1 MPDPTH
7 DFDFLFGRWTVRNAR
22 LRERLVGS
30 TIWDEFDATHE
41 CRPMLGGIGNVDEMA
56 TDWGGGF
63 IGMSVRLFD
72 LERRRWTIYWAAN
85 RTGTLEP
92 PVHGTF
98 TDGVGTFS
106 GADTHAGT
114 PVLAR
119 FVWSGITA
127 TTAHWEQAFSIDDGQ
142 TWEANWRMSFVRRA

>member
-1 MPDPTH
+1 MSAPD

-30 TIWDEFDATHE
+30 TTWDEFDATHE
-41 CRPMLGGIGNVDEMA
+41 CRSMLGGIGNVDEMT
-56 TDWGGGF
+56 TDWNGGF

-72 LERRRWTIYWAAN
+72 LAQRRWSIYWAAN
-85 RTGTLEP
+85 RTGLLEP

-98 TDGVGTFS
+98 TDGIGTFY
-106 GADTHAGT
+106 GRDECAGT

-119 FVWSGITA
+119 FVWSGITP
-127 TTAHWEQAFSIDDGQ
+127 TTAHWEQAFSADDGR
-142 TWEANWRMSFVRRA
+142 TWEPNWRMSFAR

>member
-1 MPDPTH
+1 MHDPTH

-30 TIWDEFDATHE
+30 TTWDEFDATHE

-56 TDWGGGF
+56 SDWGGGF

-72 LERRRWTIYWAAN
+72 LAQRRWSIYWAAN

-98 TDGVGTFS
+98 TDGVGTFY
-106 GADTHAGT
+106 GRDEHAGT

-119 FVWSGITA
+119 FVWSGITP
-127 TTAHWEQAFSIDDGQ
+127 TTAHWEQAFSTDGGQ
-142 TWEANWRMSFVRRA
+142 TWETNWYMESTRVS